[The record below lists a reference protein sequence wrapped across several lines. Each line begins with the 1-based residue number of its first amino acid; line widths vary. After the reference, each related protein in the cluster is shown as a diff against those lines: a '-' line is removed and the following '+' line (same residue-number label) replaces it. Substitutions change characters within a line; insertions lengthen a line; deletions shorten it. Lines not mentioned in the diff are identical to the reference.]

1 MQNHELIYG
10 DNYQESL
17 LEEERLESASQTS
30 RIARTESRMIEKID
44 PDL

>member
-1 MQNHELIYG
+1 MENKELIYG

-30 RIARTESRMIEKID
+30 SIARTARSRMIEKID
-44 PDL
+44 PN